1 MSDFAPVASTRM
13 KDQPGNEDWLMEFA
27 ANEMEKIK
35 EAASDLAVIDKE
47 KAPLAGTSSTD
58 PLTVTP
64 STPDPEPETETETE
78 PVMDAEFT
86 STTENALSSEVA
98 RELSEMAALVQDEV
112 AGILQIDADSLAEL
126 SKSDQRFQ
134 TIHSYFSKLQ
144 GVASGFANTL
154 ATMGETVASPTATI
168 ASKSDKIIT
177 AAGLFD
183 RIKGA
188 WEGFLKGKSKTE
200 RQKIANAA
208 YAELQQKIQTIV
220 GILAALANRISM
232 LKKKTSAEGADPN
245 VVDAINGLDA
255 EFDKLQNS
263 VNEVADI
270 LKVPSKVPDPVE
282 AVEKTNSPEGATP
295 EGENSEAPVEEAVT
309 PTTPPGT
316 PGVVTDPSTGQ
327 RTPGTVQSPP
337 ESPGGQAM
345 FQPSSGGAAY
355 PVPAPSIH
363 IEVNP
368 EIKNEINIGADGKPV
383 GEAET
388 QETMTFKLLITKLEE
403 AINADAKAKE
413 ITPEELEKIEGF
425 EDLKQAA
432 INAINGLEEKIVKPI
447 ATESSATESPAP
459 ESPASSG
466 SQLDEPEGMTATVT
480 QLDEEEYK
488 GGMKAK
494 VTNGDEGEI
503 VEFEL

>member
-64 STPDPEPETETETE
+64 STPDPEPETE

-86 STTENALSSEVA
+86 STPENALSSEVA
-98 RELSEMAALVQDEV
+98 RELSEMASLVQDEV

-188 WEGFLKGKSKTE
+188 WEGFLKGKSKAE

-232 LKKKTSAEGADPN
+232 LKKKTSAEEADPN

-282 AVEKTNSPEGATP
+282 AVGKTDAP
-295 EGENSEAPVEEAVT
+295 EGETPSGLADATDTAVVESPEAAATAPVA
-309 PTTPPGT
+309 PNDPAGT
-316 PGVVTDPSTGQ
+316 N
-327 RTPGTVQSPP
+327 VQYPA
-337 ESPGGQAM
+337 PGGGTESGSLVAPPAGGYAQVM
-345 FQPSSGGAAY
+345 PSGGG
-355 PVPAPSIH
+355 APIH
-363 IEVNP
+363 IE
-368 EIKNEINIGADGKPV
+368 IKDLVKNTNTNTQIQGEGADKV
-383 GEAET
+383 E
-388 QETMTFKLLITKLEE
+388 MTFELLITKLEE

-413 ITPEELEKIEGF
+413 ITPEELVAIEGF
-425 EDLKQAA
+425 TDLKKAAIDA
-432 INAINGLEEKIVKPI
+432 INALKVGIAKPV
-447 ATESSATESPAP
+447 APEAPAPAVPPSAT
-459 ESPASSG
+459 PASSG

-480 QLDEEEYK
+480 QLDEEKYK

-494 VTNGDEGEI
+494 VTKGDEGEI